1 MATTRV
7 VLNFYDDND
16 TGANDNVGYRI
27 YRKEFQDPCPDNLP
41 VANALIHSENTV
53 PEGKQTLEFVDDTV
67 EEGKTYFYRV
77 SFTRGIGVSF
87 EEVVSRNAIG
97 PIVVKSAYNLA
108 YPGTIP
114 GPDSGVPNY
123 TSIAPIVHYDAFDEM
138 SRLGY
143 DYEYKEQEYIQNL
156 SKEYDIKVRG
166 YRDSNKVFHLEYW
179 NKYSNEGAN
188 QSLDIVW
195 MREDSYWHNYND
207 LLPASFNVSDIE
219 EKIKQKWIE
228 PDDFSGNIIFDQGI
242 VSFFVVGG
250 SSQHISKPTSHGQPY
265 SFSHGN
271 SFQATGFFSKN
282 TVSINTNLYDG
293 VNQDQNPNKA
303 NRWSDGKYWIHPNPI
318 EGMADPVSP
327 NSLAP
332 GISISNVD
340 FNLGFSMNSGAV
352 YNYLSIGSDERGF
365 NTVNISGDKDAL
377 HLFVKVVYPDGSS
390 SLYQNGKL
398 LIHEEAPLKIFG
410 EIPAN
415 GYIDQAGLRTA
426 GEEAGI
432 DVYPMLTFRKPI
444 NMLTM
449 GVANIAE
456 SILYP
461 EKLSLEDFMR
471 CIAYFQDKYQTLE
484 NQEAYTGY

>member
-16 TGANDNVGYRI
+16 AGANDNLGYRI

-41 VANALIHSENTV
+41 VANTLIHTESTV
-53 PEGKQTLEFVDDTV
+53 PEGKQTLEFIDEQVD
-67 EEGKTYFYRV
+67 EGKTYFYRI
-77 SFTRGIGVSF
+77 SFTRGIGSSF

-114 GPDSGVPNY
+114 GPNSGVPNY

-156 SKEYDIKVRG
+156 SKEYDIKVKG
-166 YRDSNKVFHLEYW
+166 YKTADKAFHLEYW
-179 NKYSNEGAN
+179 NKYSREGAS

-195 MREDSYWHNYND
+195 MREDSYWYNYND
-207 LLPASFNVSDIE
+207 QINASFNASDIE
-219 EKIKQKWIE
+219 EKIKQKWSD

-250 SSQHISKPTSHGQPY
+250 ASQHITDPVGSGRPH
-265 SFSHGN
+265 SFSNGN
-271 SFQATGFFSKN
+271 SFERTGFFSNN

-293 VNQDQNPNKA
+293 ENQDENPNKA
-303 NRWSDGKYWIHPNPI
+303 NKWSDGKYWVHPNPI
-318 EGMADPVSP
+318 GEMHDPVSP

-332 GISISNVD
+332 GISFDNIS
-340 FNLGFSMNSGAV
+340 FSLGFSMNSGAV
-352 YNYLSIGSDERGF
+352 YNYLSIGSDSRSF
-365 NTVNISGDKDAL
+365 NPVGIAGEKDAL
-377 HLFVKVVYPDGSS
+377 HLFAKVVYPDGSS

-410 EIPAN
+410 EIPTN
-415 GYIDQAGLRTA
+415 GYIDKAGLGVA
-426 GEEAGI
+426 GEEKSI
-432 DVYPMLTFRKPI
+432 DIYPMVTFRKPI
-444 NMLTM
+444 TMLTM
-449 GVANIAE
+449 GVANVAE